1 MHGKPFLIT
10 GGPVQHTSQVPSLQW
25 QCQCPVLVWLCGR
38 AGTAPSL
45 LLTILRKV
53 VARGCQRMVK
63 LQKSSQVL
71 ADSQCLCRLWKQSA
85 DLLKKSNWYDRG
97 GFWGWEGV
105 SGKSRCVLVLL
116 LHLSQVT
123 SSTCLTFVLMG
134 FHLSFAFKL
143 CEMLYCLFLLP
154 ISDTCW
160 SGVDDGT
167 LG

>member
-10 GGPVQHTSQVPSLQW
+10 GGPVQHMSQVPSLQW

-71 ADSQCLCRLWKQSA
+71 ADSQCLCRLWKQSV
-85 DLLKKSNWYDRG
+85 DLLKRATGMTEVAFEAGKVFQGRVAVCLSCSCIFPKWHLALVWPL
-97 GFWGWEGV
+97 FWWAFV
-105 SGKSRCVLVLL
+105 FLL
-116 LHLSQVT
+116 LLSCAKCFTVFSFCLSQIRAGQV
-123 SSTCLTFVLMG
+123 SMMG
-134 FHLSFAFKL
+134 
-143 CEMLYCLFLLP
+143 P
-154 ISDTCW
+154 
-160 SGVDDGT
+160 
-167 LG
+167 